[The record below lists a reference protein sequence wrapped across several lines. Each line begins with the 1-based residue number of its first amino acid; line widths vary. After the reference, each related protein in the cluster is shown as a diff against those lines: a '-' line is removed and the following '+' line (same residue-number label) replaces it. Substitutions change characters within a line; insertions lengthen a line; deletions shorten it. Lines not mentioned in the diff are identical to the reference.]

1 MINVYSDDNHLVLKY
16 LKDTEANLQNILIM
30 AGDLN
35 IRDSNWDP
43 CYPFHSIYSDF
54 LLEITDLYGL
64 CLSSHNQQVPTRYSN
79 NINNNNSVINL
90 FFLCHNFSELNNHI
104 VHPELQFPS
113 DYVPLTVNISID
125 EEFIQEEC
133 STIIKNS
140 EEEEIFIVD
149 LIIEA
154 LGKLDTTMILN
165 KDVLE
170 NIVQKYTRL
179 LELIWYKHSRIVKI
193 TR

>member
-16 LKDTEANLQNILIM
+16 LKDTEANLQNILII

-104 VHPELQFPS
+104 VYPELQFPS

-125 EEFIQEEC
+125 KEFIQEEC

>member
-1 MINVYSDDNHLVLKY
+1 
-16 LKDTEANLQNILIM
+16 
-30 AGDLN
+30 
-35 IRDSNWDP
+35 
-43 CYPFHSIYSDF
+43 
-54 LLEITDLYGL
+54 
-64 CLSSHNQQVPTRYSN
+64 
-79 NINNNNSVINL
+79 
-90 FFLCHNFSELNNHI
+90 

-125 EEFIQEEC
+125 KEFIQEEC